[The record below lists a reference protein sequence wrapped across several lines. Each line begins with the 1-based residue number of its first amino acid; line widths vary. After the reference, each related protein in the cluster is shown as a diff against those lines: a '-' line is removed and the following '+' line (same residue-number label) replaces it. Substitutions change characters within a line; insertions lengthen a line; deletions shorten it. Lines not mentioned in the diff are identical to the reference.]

1 MLKTAVLLNIFV
13 ETMIDILGLFF
24 FFGGGGGSSKEQCL
38 FEAQIQIFK

>member
-13 ETMIDILGLFF
+13 ETMIDISGLF